1 MKRHRQKPNEEY
13 NFWQPATDMMSGLVF
28 VLVLIIALLGLY
40 LLSDYT
46 GYEEASSVSSEG
58 PSSSGTGWNNNDPGG
73 WYYDGGTGDGDG
85 DGNGQFDQ
93 QIIQTGGGGGYG
105 EDGIKTA
112 VFVEVVDDETE
123 RRIPEAGVTF
133 ELYRTDTTHLQNGS
147 LQTLNT
153 YYPEKINYRDYE
165 TTEEGVFYLPEKI
178 WQGSYYFHELSE
190 PEGYDAAG
198 DTYYDVNRM
207 YDWPDPYVVQI
218 RLSPCKNII
227 RIQMNDAETQLPVGG
242 GTFRVIAAEDI
253 VTKDGTVRYTQGQYA
268 DTIVCDENGY
278 GESKELY
285 LGNYT
290 VQQQTAPNY
299 YTTMQED
306 LNVEVEK
313 KNGEDPELHEIDA
326 EKTKIALSVTDELNS
341 TGLEGVTFAVS
352 NERTGITQTV
362 TTDAAGNVLLTDLDK
377 IDGDYLIRFMSSH
390 PKDATNRLFDVMAK
404 CSHVAKQL
412 HLPVQSGSDRIL
424 KEMNRHY
431 TVAQYMDLVNYAKEK
446 IPGVTF
452 SSDIIVGFP
461 GETEE
466 DFQATLD
473 LIQQVKYMQLFTFI
487 YSKRTGTIAAKLPDP
502 ATHAEKAA
510 RMDRLLKLQDSI
522 AFPMIAAMAGQTVK
536 VLVEAAGRTPGTLNG
551 RLDNNLVVEFPA
563 EESLI
568 GQYANVR
575 LTGSRAALLVGE
587 LAE

>member
-93 QIIQTGGGGGYG
+93 QIIQSGGGGGYG

-178 WQGSYYFHELSE
+178 WQGSYYFHELTE

-268 DTIVCDENGY
+268 DTIVCDEKGY

-377 IDGDYLIRFMSSH
+377 STTYHIREQQ
-390 PKDATNRLFDVMAK
+390 TL
-404 CSHVAKQL
+404 
-412 HLPVQSGSDRIL
+412 
-424 KEMNRHY
+424 E
-431 TVAQYMDLVNYAKEK
+431 NY
-446 IPGVTF
+446 
-452 SSDIIVGFP
+452 
-461 GETEE
+461 
-466 DFQATLD
+466 
-473 LIQQVKYMQLFTFI
+473 
-487 YSKRTGTIAAKLPDP
+487 
-502 ATHAEKAA
+502 
-510 RMDRLLKLQDSI
+510 
-522 AFPMIAAMAGQTVK
+522 
-536 VLVEAAGRTPGTLNG
+536 
-551 RLDNNLVVEFPA
+551 RLDNTDYTMTVAADGRIDGL
-563 EESLI
+563 S
-568 GQYANVR
+568 
-575 LTGSRAALLVGE
+575 TAALSITNRMLRVSIHAVDMVLRSDTADEQLSLYNAQDQLIQTWTTNGSGEMFTDLTEGSYYVVRGEPNAENAKKYNFTVQDTARQQNWNVPVFTLRSAIALAVLAVIAAGVIWLLVFLWGV
-587 LAE
+587 LARRKARKAAEAQKEEKNEEDSNKKES